1 MINHSEGDRLP
12 PSSPPHR
19 ATRLRRQAEN
29 CIDLALQTDDAPF
42 AADLIDEAT
51 RLALR
56 AREISVSA

>member
-1 MINHSEGDRLP
+1 MINHSKRDRRP
-12 PSSPPHR
+12 PSPR

-29 CIDLALQTDDAPF
+29 CIDIALETKDAPF

-56 AREISVSA
+56 ARAISISE